1 MTTLPKR
8 AKPKTVKRTTA
19 RANVKRGVAV
29 QGKKNK
35 VANEKSVIAE
45 KAHNIITG
53 DNNLV
58 IEYLEHG
65 GEVRDKRALN
75 RQITSYLQ
83 WVEEAYRELR
93 MSGIRRGPDPVLQV
107 PIDEIYLPLQAV
119 PARDGARAGKA
130 GDTLAEGG
138 VGPEPKSIRLDD
150 MLELGKRIV
159 VIGGPGS
166 GKSTV
171 LMRFA
176 WELARAHLNGESKT
190 PLLGLPAPLPL
201 PIYAPL
207 AGYNDYRRS
216 VKKRDGHSLAEL
228 SLKTYLSQYLAGME
242 GNFTLP
248 DDFFDRL
255 MSGGRAIVLLLDGLD
270 EIAVDAERHAV
281 RAEIEKLIVGKAD
294 THIVVTCRPAGYDED
309 SQLARDFRKVSVLP
323 LDTPQVRG
331 LVLKYYGYVERGN
344 LKSAQKLTDALMAG
358 IEKLERLRRDRDKKA
373 PPLIDSPLMVRMILI
388 VHVADQKMPEQRA
401 ELFKRV
407 TETIVHSE
415 HQQVQEV
422 QQLLRQQIS
431 GNPLT
436 DYEMLQFLAFH
447 MHARGE
453 GAGRDIDGDALQAIF
468 ADTRYA
474 AYAPALQ
481 VHAAHRGG
489 LLEKRGSDYRFTHL
503 SLQEFLTAR
512 YLATVT
518 LAQGGIEAAAGFFE
532 PARLA
537 ESWWREVALLIPGYF
552 VATSNAASAA
562 AFLRRLSGLT
572 RPTTAPRL
580 SADTGLAAAELA
592 STAALELLGT
602 DVDLKVALAAL
613 IRGSYENAGMMLEV
627 GARNRVRAGVALAKL
642 GDPRD
647 HVMHVDAM
655 RLCVVPAGPFCMG
668 SQNDPE
674 AESTE
679 SPATENADVPYAYA
693 IGEHPITN
701 AQFMEFCADHGY
713 ENEAWW
719 TIARNDGVW
728 KDGRVFRRVYRHQ
741 DEDEGMVAFTDEDG
755 TAEPKNFGSPF
766 NLPNHPVVG
775 ITWHEGLAFTK
786 WLTDRWQRQ
795 GWLTQSQAVWLPN
808 EPEWEKAARG
818 GARIPEVP
826 LVVHASSAGVQM
838 AIAPALKEN
847 PEPWRRHPQLGAAT
861 GEMFNIEAT
870 GIGTTSACGAFP
882 LGASVYGCY
891 DLAGNVLEFTRSAWG
906 PWNRKSAAIENTFGY
921 PYRGDDGREKEGL
934 GHDMSRVVRGGS
946 YVFDAAIARCACRV
960 WYYPGFTDEVYGSFR
975 VVVSPYR
982 TSGR

>member
-8 AKPKTVKRTTA
+8 ARPKTVKRTTA
-19 RANVKRGVAV
+19 RATVKRGVAV
-29 QGKKNK
+29 QGKKNT
-35 VANEKSVIAE
+35 VANEKSVVSKNAR
-45 KAHNIITG
+45 NIITG
-53 DNNLV
+53 NNNLV

-65 GEVRDKRALN
+65 GAVRDKRALN

-130 GDTLAEGG
+130 RDMLAEAG
-138 VGPEPKSIRLDD
+138 VGPEPEPIRLDD
-150 MLELGKRIV
+150 MFELGKRIV

-176 WELARAHLNGESKT
+176 WELARAHLQGKSKT

-207 AGYNDYRRS
+207 AGYNDYRRNA
-216 VKKRDGHSLAEL
+216 KKREGHSLADL
-228 SLKTYLSQYLAGME
+228 SLKTYLSQYLLGME
-242 GNFTLP
+242 GNFALP
-248 DDFFDRL
+248 GDFFDRL

-270 EIAVDAERHAV
+270 EVAVDAERHAV

-309 SQLARDFRKVSVLP
+309 SQLARDFKKITVLP
-323 LDTPQVRG
+323 LDTPQVRN
-331 LVLKYYGYVERGN
+331 LALKYYGYVERGN
-344 LKSAQKLTDALMAG
+344 VKSAQKLTDALMAG
-358 IEKLERLRRDRDKKA
+358 IEKLERLRRDREKKA

-407 TETIVHSE
+407 TETIVHSD

-453 GAGRDIDGDALQAIF
+453 GGGRDIDGDALLAIF

-489 LLEKRGSDYRFTHL
+489 LLEKRGSDFRFTHL

-518 LAQGGIEAAAGFFE
+518 LAEGGIEASASFFE
-532 PARLA
+532 PAKLV

-562 AFLRRLSGLT
+562 VFLRRLSGLN

-580 SADTGLAAAELA
+580 SADARLAAAELA
-592 STAALELLGT
+592 ATAALELLGT
-602 DVDLKVALAAL
+602 DTDLKAALAAL
-613 IRGSYENAGMMLEV
+613 IREAYVDRGTMLEA
-627 GARNRVRAGVALAKL
+627 GATNRARAGVALGKL

-647 HVMHVDAM
+647 EVMHVDAM

-668 SQNDPE
+668 SQEDPE
-674 AESTE
+674 AFSDE
-679 SPATENADVPYAYA
+679 SPASPNQDVPYTYA
-693 IGEHPITN
+693 VSEHPITN
-701 AQFMEFCADHGY
+701 AQFKEFCADKGY
-713 ENEAWW
+713 ENDAWW
-719 TIARNDGVW
+719 TVARDQGIW
-728 KDGRVFRRVYRHQ
+728 KGGRVFRRSYRLKN
-741 DEDEGMVAFTDEDG
+741 EDDSTLAFIVEDG
-755 TAEPKNFGSPF
+755 ATEPVNFGSPF

-775 ITWHEGLAFTK
+775 IVWHEALAFTM

-795 GWLTQSQAVWLPN
+795 GWLTQAQVVRLPN

-818 GARIPEVP
+818 GAMILDAPQIGQ
-826 LVVHASSAGVQM
+826 ASSVGVLM
-838 AIAPALKEN
+838 ETTAAFVPN
-847 PEPWRRHPQLGAAT
+847 PKPWRRYPASGAAV
-861 GEMFNIEAT
+861 GEMFNIEPA
-870 GIGTTSACGAFP
+870 GIGATSACGAFP
-882 LGASVYGCY
+882 SGASIYGCQ
-891 DLAGNVLEFTRSAWG
+891 DLSGNVWEYTGSAWG
-906 PWNRKSAAIENTFGY
+906 PWNGKALLIENQYGY
-921 PYRGDDGREKEGL
+921 PYLAWDGREKEDL
-934 GHDMSRVVRGGS
+934 GRDMSRVLRGGS
-946 YVFDAAIARCACRV
+946 CNNEARNARCAIRNWGRPV
-960 WYYPGFTDEVYGSFR
+960 GGLYYYGFR
-975 VVVSPYR
+975 VVVSPFP
-982 TSGR
+982 TSVR